1 MNVASKDFYSS
12 ISPFSKFSDL
22 TEASHYRTVPADWWV
37 VITDVKGS
45 TEAIANN
52 RYKDVNLLGASS
64 IIAIINALKGQEIP
78 FVFGGDGATLL
89 VHESDVE
96 RIKPA
101 LLGTQR
107 LARDVM
113 NFELRIGLVPIHILN
128 ARGASVEVAKFAIS
142 DKSRIAM
149 MRGGGLT
156 VAERMVKDTSPANA
170 AYRLKLGGPIAEDLT
185 SFEGLSCRWEP
196 VKAKRGEMMSLLV
209 VATSQEKPEE
219 VYGRVI
225 QSIELILNETESRPA
240 TGQQTGRGVSLPS
253 LIKEMRMHT
262 IDQSFVKKVKRL
274 LRIFFEVAVM
284 RAFMITGIK
293 TKDFSAEKY
302 MREMG
307 ENTDYQKF
315 DDMIR
320 MVRDCSVKQRDAI
333 TAMLEAEKNAGE
345 IAYGIHTSSEA
356 LMTCLV
362 FSLDNHIHFVDGSHG
377 GYALAAK
384 QLKQQLR
391 IINTAGEYVE
401 PGLHKQTPRG

>member
-1 MNVASKDFYSS
+1 MNTDSKNFYSS
-12 ISPFSKFSDL
+12 IHPFSKFADL
-22 TEASHYRTVPADWWV
+22 TEASHYRKVPGDWWV
-37 VITDVKGS
+37 IITDVKGS

-64 IIAIINALKGQEIP
+64 IIAVLNALKGQAIP

-96 RIKPA
+96 KIKPA

-113 NFELRIGLVPIHILN
+113 NFELRIGLVPVTTLN

-142 DKSRIAM
+142 EKSTIAM
-149 MRGGGLT
+149 MRGGGLI
-156 VAERMVKDTSPANA
+156 VAERMVKDPSGAGA
-170 AYRLKLGGPIAEDLT
+170 AFRLELGGEIVEDVT

-196 VKAKRGEMMSLLV
+196 IKAKRGEMMSLLV
-209 VATSQEKPEE
+209 VATSQDRHDEIYK
-219 VYGRVI
+219 RI
-225 QSIELILNETESRPA
+225 IRQIDSILDESQSRPA
-240 TGQQTGRGVSLPS
+240 SGEQTGRGVSLPS

-262 IDQSFVKKVKRL
+262 IGQSFGVKVKRL
-274 LRIFFEVAVM
+274 CRIFFEAAVM
-284 RAFMITGIK
+284 RVFMITGIK
-293 TKDFSAEKY
+293 TESFSAEKY
-302 MREMG
+302 IREMG

-320 MVRDCSVKQRDAI
+320 MVRDCSAKQRDAV
-333 TAMLEAEKNAGE
+333 TQMLESERLSGE
-345 IAYGIHTSSEA
+345 IAYGIHTSPEA

-362 FSLDNHIHFVDGSHG
+362 FQLDNHIHFVDGSNG

-384 QLKQQLR
+384 QLKYQLR
-391 IINTAGEYVE
+391 LINTAGE
-401 PGLHKQTPRG
+401 QI